1 MTQAES
7 KASSEEFKAAEE
19 LAELMEA
26 VNRASDF
33 EEYYEASS
41 KARTYGLYL
50 RPGFYGQKRKI
61 PSTQIEDVRS
71 ATSQAELKGILIE
84 INYGEQ
90 SF

>member
-7 KASSEEFKAAEE
+7 KTISEGFSAPVE
-19 LAELMEA
+19 LAALLES
-26 VNRASDF
+26 VNAASDF

-41 KARTYGLYL
+41 QARTYGLYL
-50 RPGFYGQKRKI
+50 RPGFYGQGRKI

-71 ATSQAELKGILIE
+71 ASDQAALTGILLE

-90 SF
+90 AF

>member
-1 MTQAES
+1 MTDTAENFTRS
-7 KASSEEFKAAEE
+7 QE
-19 LAELMEA
+19 LAGLMES
-26 VNRASDF
+26 VNSASDF

-41 KARTYGLYL
+41 RARNYGLYL

-71 ATSQAELKGILIE
+71 ALTEPELQAVLRE

-90 SF
+90 AF

>member
-1 MTQAES
+1 MTSPVAENFS
-7 KASSEEFKAAEE
+7 RGQE
-19 LAELMEA
+19 LAGLMEA
-26 VNRASDF
+26 VNAASDF

-41 KARTYGLYL
+41 RARTYGLYL

-71 ATSQAELKGILIE
+71 AKDQPALTGILLE

-90 SF
+90 AF